1 MFLLFVVNEEE
12 EDDDDDDE
20 EDEEEVVNI
29 GLLRL
34 WLASDDPLG
43 LIGAPSKILVDDAFI
58 VVSSSLWVISSVIK
72 ENEIVI
78 QTVNSN
84 AKIEMNF
91 NLTVNMEWAC
101 MYCQICPPPP
111 LYYHHFDCSLS
122 FSRDST
128 DTRHLRVFSSARNSL
143 RKRAIQHPDSTH
155 THLYI
160 YLSSLNKIPGLM
172 LCVSCVFIGT
182 VPLSLYIYSPT
193 GSAHLLPPHLT
204 LFLRFYTTSS
214 LFINF
219 FFLVF
224 VSFWLGR
231 RRLNYF
237 TKERSFLLAEILKNK
252 NTEGIPRHF
261 QLRWKSPPP
270 LLFIYFDMAKH
281 THTQR

>member
-1 MFLLFVVNEEE
+1 
-12 EDDDDDDE
+12 
-20 EDEEEVVNI
+20 
-29 GLLRL
+29 
-34 WLASDDPLG
+34 
-43 LIGAPSKILVDDAFI
+43 
-58 VVSSSLWVISSVIK
+58 
-72 ENEIVI
+72 
-78 QTVNSN
+78 
-84 AKIEMNF
+84 MNF
-91 NLTVNMEWAC
+91 NQTVNMEWAC

-182 VPLSLYIYSPT
+182 VPLSFYIYSPT

-204 LFLRFYTTSS
+204 LFLRFYTTSW

-219 FFLVF
+219 FSRFLYLFDLADDGWIILPKKDPSSLQKF
-224 VSFWLGR
+224 V
-231 RRLNYF
+231 
-237 TKERSFLLAEILKNK
+237 KIKIHK
-252 NTEGIPRHF
+252 
-261 QLRWKSPPP
+261 
-270 LLFIYFDMAKH
+270 
-281 THTQR
+281 